1 MPFILT
7 STEAA
12 VTEILGT
19 NAKTEMALRLTY
31 IKDDKLVVTRHLNS
45 VDFEKTISLLMKS
58 IN

>member
-7 STEAA
+7 SIEAA